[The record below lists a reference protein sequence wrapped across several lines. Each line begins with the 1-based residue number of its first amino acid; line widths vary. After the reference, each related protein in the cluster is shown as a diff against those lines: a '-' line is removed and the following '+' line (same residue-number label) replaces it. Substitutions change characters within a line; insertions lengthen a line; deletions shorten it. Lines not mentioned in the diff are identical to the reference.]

1 MQIAKSKNIFL
12 TGFMGS
18 GKSTVGNLLSGLLA
32 CPFVDFDEIIIQN
45 EQKSI
50 AEIFVADGEP
60 YFRDCET
67 ALLKELPQHPVRV
80 YATGGGL
87 VVRDENRQLM
97 EKLGRVVYLQT
108 SWPVLRQRLQQSV
121 ARPLINS
128 AKGWDKVENL
138 LSRRKACY
146 ECADVIID
154 TDGLTPLQ
162 VANKIVVEL
171 TS

>member
-1 MQIAKSKNIFL
+1 MQFATSKNIFL

-18 GKSTVGNLLSGLLA
+18 GKSTVGKLLSGLLG
-32 CPFVDFDEIIIQN
+32 CPFVDLDEIIIQN
-45 EQKSI
+45 EHRSI

-67 ALLKELPQHPVRV
+67 AVLKELPQNQVRV

-87 VVRDENRQLM
+87 VVRDENRQRM
-97 EKLGRVVYLQT
+97 KMLGRVVYLQT

-128 AKGWDKVENL
+128 AKDWDKVENL
-138 LSRRKACY
+138 LSRRQACY
-146 ECADVIID
+146 ESADIIID

-162 VANKIVVEL
+162 VAKTIVMEL
-171 TS
+171 SP

>member
-1 MQIAKSKNIFL
+1 MQSALSKNTFL

-18 GKSTVGNLLSGLLA
+18 GKSTVGKLLSGLLK
-32 CPFVDFDEIIIQN
+32 CPFVDLDEVIVHQ
-45 EQKSI
+45 EKRTI
-50 AEIFVADGEP
+50 AEVFASEGEL

-67 ALLKELPQHPVRV
+67 AVLKALPGRPASV

-97 EKLGRVVYLQT
+97 GKQGQVVYLKT
-108 SWPVLRQRLQQSV
+108 SWPVLKQRLRKS
-121 ARPLINS
+121 ADRPLVNNS
-128 AKGWDKVENL
+128 EDWGNVERL
-138 LSRRKACY
+138 LLQRQSLY
-146 ECADVIID
+146 ECADIVIE

-162 VANKIVVEL
+162 VANKIIAEL